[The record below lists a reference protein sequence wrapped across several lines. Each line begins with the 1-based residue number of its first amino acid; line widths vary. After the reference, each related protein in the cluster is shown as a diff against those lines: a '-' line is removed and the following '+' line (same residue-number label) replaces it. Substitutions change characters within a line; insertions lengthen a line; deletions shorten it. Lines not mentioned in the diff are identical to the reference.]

1 MKYKES
7 NLYSLVSVEPSYYPA
22 FLNLAGKKTVVIGG
36 GRVAER
42 KILSLIK
49 AHAKVKVISPYLTKR
64 LEREKLKGKIKH
76 VCRNYKKGDLTNAFL
91 VITATDSLRINEKI
105 SHDAPCLVNVVDMP
119 DLCNFIV
126 PSLVKRGHLQ
136 FAISTS
142 GMSPAFAKSIRKE
155 LEDIYGLEFSEYLRL
170 LKIIRK
176 RALHELRDK
185 KKRTEFLKSIASEKI
200 IRMLRE
206 KGLKKTKSHLNNL
219 CKKAIE
225 RNPKYK

>member
-1 MKYKES
+1 VKYKES
-7 NLYSLVSVEPSYYPA
+7 NVYSLKSVEPTYYPA
-22 FLNLAGKKTVVIGG
+22 YLNLVGKKTVVVGG

-42 KILSLIK
+42 KILSLLK
-49 AHAKVKVISPYLTKR
+49 AYARVKVISPHLTKR

-76 VCRNYKKGDLTNAFL
+76 VCRNYKKGDLRNAFL
-91 VITATDSLRINEKI
+91 VIAATDSLRINEQV

-155 LEDIYGLEFSEYLRL
+155 LENIYGLEFLEYLRL

-176 RALHELRDK
+176 KALHEFKDK

-200 IRMLRE
+200 IKMLRE
-206 KGLKKTKSHLNNL
+206 KGLKKTKRHVNDL
-219 CKKAIE
+219 CKKAIATK
-225 RNPKYK
+225 PQL

>member
-7 NLYSLVSVEPSYYPA
+7 NVYFLKSVEPTYYPA
-22 FLNLAGKKTVVIGG
+22 YLNLVGKKTVVVGG

-42 KILSLIK
+42 KILSLLK
-49 AHAKVKVISPYLTKR
+49 AYAKVKVISPYLTKR

-76 VCRNYKKGDLTNAFL
+76 VCRNYKKGDLRNAFL
-91 VITATDSLRINEKI
+91 VIAATDSLRINEQV

-142 GMSPAFAKSIRKE
+142 GMSPAFSKSIRKE
-155 LEDIYGLEFSEYLRL
+155 LENIYGLEFSEYLRL

-176 RALHELRDK
+176 KALHEFKDK

-200 IRMLRE
+200 IKMLRE
-206 KGLKKTKSHLNNL
+206 KGLKKTKRHVNDL
-219 CKKAIE
+219 CKKEVI
-225 RNPKYK
+225 